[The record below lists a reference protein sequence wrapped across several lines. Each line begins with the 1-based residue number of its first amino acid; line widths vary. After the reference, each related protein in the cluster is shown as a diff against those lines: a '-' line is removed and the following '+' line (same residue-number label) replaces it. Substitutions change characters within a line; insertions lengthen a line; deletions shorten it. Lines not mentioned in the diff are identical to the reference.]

1 MLPRVKANERNI
13 DASSVTGHIG
23 YSSRRFYGHFCRD
36 KTVGLLAI
44 FILFPT
50 ILISA
55 TFILLRP
62 FLRDDREICMEA
74 MLVVV
79 CRDADVRKVA
89 DGRGRE
95 RDGHKRIIPHQ
106 SSRNYYIWLFG
117 VTVVN
122 KLLRAS
128 HERAVVKVATERRD
142 EGGALVRSNSL
153 ILTHDSP
160 GRNGKRYSSCAH
172 SSI

>member
-13 DASSVTGHIG
+13 DASSVTGHVG
-23 YSSRRFYGHFCRD
+23 YSGLRFYGHFCWD

-50 ILISA
+50 SPISA

-74 MLVVV
+74 MLVV
-79 CRDADVRKVA
+79 CRDADVRKVS
-89 DGRGRE
+89 DGRWRE

-128 HERAVVKVATERRD
+128 HERAVVKVATERREVPLFD
-142 EGGALVRSNSL
+142 PIR
-153 ILTHDSP
+153 
-160 GRNGKRYSSCAH
+160 
-172 SSI
+172 

>member
-13 DASSVTGHIG
+13 DASSVTGHVG
-23 YSSRRFYGHFCRD
+23 YSGLRFYGHLCWD

-50 ILISA
+50 SPISA
-55 TFILLRP
+55 PFILLRP

-74 MLVVV
+74 MLVV

-89 DGRGRE
+89 DGDGRWRE

-128 HERAVVKVATERRD
+128 HERADVKVATERREVPLFD
-142 EGGALVRSNSL
+142 PIR
-153 ILTHDSP
+153 
-160 GRNGKRYSSCAH
+160 
-172 SSI
+172 